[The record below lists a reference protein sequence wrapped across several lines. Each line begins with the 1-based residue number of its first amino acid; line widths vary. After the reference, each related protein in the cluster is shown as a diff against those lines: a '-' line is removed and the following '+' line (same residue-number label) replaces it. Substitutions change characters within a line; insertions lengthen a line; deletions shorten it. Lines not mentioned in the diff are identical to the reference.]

1 MPKKGVGDR
10 NRVRDF
16 IGRGM
21 PTTQGRVGSGGGTLK
36 RELV

>member
-10 NRVRDF
+10 NRVMDLM
-16 IGRGM
+16 GRGM
-21 PTTQGRVGSGGGTLK
+21 STTQGRVGSGGGTLK

>member
-1 MPKKGVGDR
+1 MLPNDMAQVR
-10 NRVRDF
+10 ERDF